1 MTNFI
6 KFQITYAERTS
17 GPLRLPHSWG
27 GFNSDG
33 PQPRLRGFIFT
44 IGTGKHLRSNETGAE
59 KALWKIIRG
68 KALGYKFRRQHGIGP
83 FIVDFYCDAARLV
96 IELDGNVHDV
106 AEVQSHDKEREKYLT
121 ELGYKILRFRNE
133 EIFDNLQSVL
143 NKIQV
148 TLGLSPSYGGVGGG
162 Q

>member
-1 MTNFI
+1 MPTVPEAPSDSP
-6 KFQITYAERTS
+6 IT
-17 GPLRLPHSWG
+17 G
-27 GFNSDG
+27 GEFKSEDSR
-33 PQPRLRGFIFT
+33 PRLRGFIFT
-44 IGTGKHLRSNETGAE
+44 IDTSKHLRSKETGAE

-83 FIVDFYCDAARLV
+83 FIVDFYCDTARLI

-121 ELGYKILRFRNE
+121 NLGYKMLRFRNE
-133 EIFDNLQSVL
+133 EIFDNLPSVL

-148 TLGLSPSYGGVGGG
+148 TLDLFPSYGGVGGG